1 MKINED
7 ETFARATL
15 LDLIKYKIK
24 WLLKTIWV
32 CINKPFDIL
41 MEWM

>member
-1 MKINED
+1 MKNSDFKKANIVNV
-7 ETFARATL
+7 
-15 LDLIKYKIK
+15 IKYKIK

>member
-15 LDLIKYKIK
+15 VNVIKYKIR
-24 WLLKTIWV
+24 WLLKVFWYGL
-32 CINKPFDIL
+32 NKPLDIL
-41 MEWM
+41 LEWM

>member
-1 MKINED
+1 MKNRNFKKANIANV
-7 ETFARATL
+7 
-15 LDLIKYKIK
+15 IKYKIK